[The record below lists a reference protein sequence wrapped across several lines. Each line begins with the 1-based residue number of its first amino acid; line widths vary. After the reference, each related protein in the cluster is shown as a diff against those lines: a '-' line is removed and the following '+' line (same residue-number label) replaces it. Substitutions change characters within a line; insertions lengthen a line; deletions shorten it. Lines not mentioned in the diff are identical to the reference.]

1 MFTTRDARIAH
12 RIAGEPHVFSKSLIL
27 RFIGSFSYLFFSL
40 ILGLV
45 AMGLFWFYF
54 PGEFVQLQRSSST
67 VREWIVGRPWSA
79 RTESI
84 IRFLLEDRQLL
95 LISFVLAVR
104 IFLGVLVLPFR
115 ALFGRG

>member
-1 MFTTRDARIAH
+1 M
-12 RIAGEPHVFSKSLIL
+12 FSKSLAL

-40 ILGLV
+40 ILGLI
-45 AMGLFWFYF
+45 AMGLFWYYF
-54 PGEFVQLQRSSST
+54 PGEFVQLQRSAST

-104 IFLGVLVLPFR
+104 VALGVLTLPIR
-115 ALFGRG
+115 ALLGRG

>member
-1 MFTTRDARIAH
+1 MFN
-12 RIAGEPHVFSKSLIL
+12 KSLTL
-27 RFIGSFSYLFFSL
+27 RFIGSFSYLFLSL

-54 PGEFVQLQRSSST
+54 PEAFVQLQRSSST
-67 VREWIVGRPWSA
+67 VRDWIVGRPWSA
-79 RTESI
+79 RTDSI

-104 IFLGVLVLPFR
+104 VALGVLALPIR

>member
-1 MFTTRDARIAH
+1 ML
-12 RIAGEPHVFSKSLIL
+12 SKSLTL

-40 ILGLV
+40 ILGLI

-54 PGEFVQLQRSSST
+54 PSEFVQLQRSSST

-84 IRFLLEDRQLL
+84 IRVLLEDRQLL

-104 IFLGVLVLPFR
+104 VALGVLALPIR
-115 ALFGRG
+115 VLFGRG